1 MEEIDLI
8 ELLNY
13 FKKKIGLII
22 IIMSAVGI
30 LGCIYTLFIQKPMYN
45 SYTTVILSGSSSS
58 SITQT
63 DVTLNKNLISTY
75 AEIVKSGRVLNQVIK
90 ELNLDISYESLSSEV
105 SVTSLNN
112 TEIIKITVN
121 NESADM
127 AMKIANSTA
136 SVFTKEISSLYKM
149 DNVSILDYATINESP
164 YNINILKQLII
175 YILVGLVISLGT
187 VFMIFYFDRTIKS
200 AEQIE
205 QKIKLPVLG
214 SVQDIS
220 KGGKK

>member
-90 ELNLDISYESLSSEV
+90 ELNLDISYELLSSGI

-121 NESADM
+121 NESPDM

-175 YILVGLVISLGT
+175 YILAGLVISLGT

-200 AEQIE
+200 VEQIE

>member
-90 ELNLDISYESLSSEV
+90 ELNLDISYESLSSEI

-175 YILVGLVISLGT
+175 YILAGLVISLGT

>member
-90 ELNLDISYESLSSEV
+90 ELNLDISYELLSSEI

-175 YILVGLVISLGT
+175 YILAGLVISLGT

>member
-1 MEEIDLI
+1 
-8 ELLNY
+8 
-13 FKKKIGLII
+13 
-22 IIMSAVGI
+22 
-30 LGCIYTLFIQKPMYN
+30 
-45 SYTTVILSGSSSS
+45 
-58 SITQT
+58 
-63 DVTLNKNLISTY
+63 
-75 AEIVKSGRVLNQVIK
+75 
-90 ELNLDISYESLSSEV
+90 
-105 SVTSLNN
+105 
-112 TEIIKITVN
+112 
-121 NESADM
+121 M

-136 SVFTKEISSLYKM
+136 SVFTKEVSSLYKM

-175 YILVGLVISLGT
+175 YILAGLVISLGT

-200 AEQIE
+200 VEQIE

>member
-45 SYTTVILSGSSSS
+45 SYTTVILSGNSSS

-90 ELNLDISYESLSSEV
+90 ELNLDISYELLSSEI

-121 NESADM
+121 NESPDM

-164 YNINILKQLII
+164 YNINIPKQLII
-175 YILVGLVISLGT
+175 YILAGLVISLGT

-200 AEQIE
+200 VEQIE

>member
-136 SVFTKEISSLYKM
+136 SVFTKEISSLFKM

-175 YILVGLVISLGT
+175 YILAGLVISLGT

>member
-90 ELNLDISYESLSSEV
+90 ELNLDISYESLSSEI

-175 YILVGLVISLGT
+175 YILAGLVISLGT

-200 AEQIE
+200 VEQIE

>member
-45 SYTTVILSGSSSS
+45 SYTTVILSGNSSS

-90 ELNLDISYESLSSEV
+90 ELNLDISYELLSSEI

-121 NESADM
+121 NESPDM

-175 YILVGLVISLGT
+175 YILAGLVISLGT

>member
-45 SYTTVILSGSSSS
+45 SYTTVILSGNSSS

-90 ELNLDISYESLSSEV
+90 ELNLDISYELLSSEI

-121 NESADM
+121 NESPDM

-175 YILVGLVISLGT
+175 YILAGLVISLGT

-200 AEQIE
+200 VEQIE

>member
-90 ELNLDISYESLSSEV
+90 ELNLDISYELLSSGI

-175 YILVGLVISLGT
+175 YILAGLVISLGT

-200 AEQIE
+200 VEQIE

>member
-121 NESADM
+121 NESPDM

>member
-90 ELNLDISYESLSSEV
+90 ELNLDISYELLSSEI

-121 NESADM
+121 NESPDM

-136 SVFTKEISSLYKM
+136 SAFTKEVSSLYKM

-175 YILVGLVISLGT
+175 YILAGLVISLGT

>member
-90 ELNLDISYESLSSEV
+90 ELNLDISYELLSSEI

-112 TEIIKITVN
+112 KEIIKITVN

-164 YNINILKQLII
+164 YNINVLKQLII
-175 YILVGLVISLGT
+175 YILAGLVISLGT

>member
-45 SYTTVILSGSSSS
+45 SYTTVILSGNSSS

-90 ELNLDISYESLSSEV
+90 ELNLDISYELLSSEI

-175 YILVGLVISLGT
+175 YILAGLVISLGT

>member
-90 ELNLDISYESLSSEV
+90 ELNLDISYELLSSGI

-121 NESADM
+121 NESPDM

-175 YILVGLVISLGT
+175 YILAGLVISLGT
-187 VFMIFYFDRTIKS
+187 VFIIFYFDRTIKS

>member
-90 ELNLDISYESLSSEV
+90 ELNLDISYELLSSEI

-164 YNINILKQLII
+164 YNINVLKQLII
-175 YILVGLVISLGT
+175 YILAGLVISLGT

>member
-90 ELNLDISYESLSSEV
+90 ELNLDISYELLSSEI

-121 NESADM
+121 NESPDM

-136 SVFTKEISSLYKM
+136 SVFTKEVSSLYKM

-175 YILVGLVISLGT
+175 YILAGLVISLGT

-200 AEQIE
+200 VEQIE

>member
-90 ELNLDISYESLSSEV
+90 ELNLDISYELLSSEI

-136 SVFTKEISSLYKM
+136 SVFTKEVSSLYKM

-175 YILVGLVISLGT
+175 YILAGLVISLGT

-200 AEQIE
+200 VEQIE

>member
-90 ELNLDISYESLSSEV
+90 ELNLDISYESLSSEI

-200 AEQIE
+200 VEQIE

>member
-90 ELNLDISYESLSSEV
+90 ELNLDISYELLSSEI

-121 NESADM
+121 NESPDM

-136 SVFTKEISSLYKM
+136 SVFTKEVSSLYKM

-164 YNINILKQLII
+164 YNINVLKQLII
-175 YILVGLVISLGT
+175 YILAGLVISLGT

-200 AEQIE
+200 VEQIE

>member
-30 LGCIYTLFIQKPMYN
+30 LGCIYTLFIQEPMYN

-90 ELNLDISYESLSSEV
+90 ELNLDISYELLSIEI

-175 YILVGLVISLGT
+175 YILAGLVISLGT